1 MNTPKKPFIDSA
13 SSSFRALRQSG
24 SYLVDKSLFIRDIID
39 AETSILVARPRRFGK
54 TTNLQMAHEFFRID
68 RQDQAELFQGMKIL
82 EDEEA
87 LEHMGRHPVIFL
99 DMKGWK
105 PKSPEAL
112 IGKMR
117 ETMASLVDLHR
128 ECLNSALETEASR
141 LRRVIAQTSSE
152 TELQESLYLLCKV
165 LAAHH
170 QALPVIL
177 IDEYDAPIH
186 HAFSK
191 GFYSEAIELI
201 RPWLS
206 DAFKT
211 NDFLYKGVLTGI
223 LRISKESLFSGLNNI
238 EAYTTLRGGRKI
250 FLDKFGFT
258 EDEVVELLRVF
269 GKEEHLET
277 CRLWYNGYRFGTH
290 TIYNP
295 WSITHFAREDSEPQP
310 WWVNTSQDALIWD
323 QLAEAGDSDRRDLLT
338 VLAGG
343 QVRIEI
349 TEATQLNQLPSSE
362 ALWSLMVA
370 SGYLKACEA
379 ETVRGRTSYAVSLP
393 NVEVVSAFER
403 FVDASFS
410 QAKIRHSDQPFALL
424 AEDRIPE
431 LQKSLRSYFKGCA
444 SYFDLSKIP
453 EAFVHGLFFGICA
466 QLRDQFL
473 ISSNPET
480 GDGRADLLMIPR
492 DPTSHLTAKVI
503 EFKIAHDSQTIEA
516 ALAEAFKQIDD
527 RDYTAKLREA
537 QCPKLVKI
545 GIAVKAKDILI
556 EIRTPAP
563 VRGAHETDF

>member
-1 MNTPKKPFIDSA
+1 MNTPKKPTIDS
-13 SSSFRALRQSG
+13 SISDFRTLRESG
-24 SYLVDKSLFIRDIID
+24 SYLVDKSLFIRDLID
-39 AETSILVARPRRFGK
+39 AETSILIARPRRFGK
-54 TTNLQMAHEFFRID
+54 TTNLQMAEEFFRID
-68 RQDQAELFQGMKIL
+68 RQDQAELFKGMKIL
-82 EDEEA
+82 EDELA
-87 LEHMGRHPVIFL
+87 LAHMGRHPVIFL
-99 DMKGWK
+99 DLKGWK

-112 IGKMR
+112 LGKMH
-117 ETMASLVDLHR
+117 ETMAKLVDLHR
-128 ECLNSALETEASR
+128 ACLDSALESEAAQ

-191 GFYSEAIELI
+191 CFYSEAIELI

-211 NDFLYKGVLTGI
+211 NKSLYKGVLTGI

-238 EAYTTLRGGRKI
+238 EAYTTLRSGRSL

-258 EDEVVELLRVF
+258 EEEVVELLRTF
-269 GKEEHLET
+269 GKEDQLEV
-277 CRLWYNGYRFGTH
+277 CRRWYNGYRFGSH

-295 WSITHFAREDSEPQP
+295 WSITHFAREDGEPQP

-370 SGYLKACEA
+370 AGYLKACEP
-379 ETVRGRTSYAVSLP
+379 ETVKGRTSYSVSLP

-403 FVDASFS
+403 FVDATFS

-431 LQKSLRSYFKGCA
+431 LQKSLKSYFKGCA
-444 SYFDLSKIP
+444 SYFDLGKFP
-453 EAFVHGLFFGICA
+453 ETFIHGIFFGICA

-492 DPTSHLTAKVI
+492 DATSKLTAKVI
-503 EFKIAHDSQTIEA
+503 EFKIAHDSQSIET
-516 ALAEAFKQIDD
+516 ALAEAFKQIDN

-537 QCPKLVKI
+537 QCSKLVKI
-545 GIAVKAKDILI
+545 GIAVKNKDILI
-556 EIRTPAP
+556 EIRKP
-563 VRGAHETDF
+563 E

>member
-1 MNTPKKPFIDSA
+1 MNTPKKPTIDS
-13 SSSFRALRQSG
+13 SISDFRTLRESG
-24 SYLVDKSLFIRDIID
+24 SYLVDKSLFIRDLID
-39 AETSILVARPRRFGK
+39 AETSILIARPRRFGK
-54 TTNLQMAHEFFRID
+54 TTNLQMAEEFFRID
-68 RQDQAELFQGMKIL
+68 RQDQAELFKGMKIL
-82 EDEEA
+82 EDELA
-87 LEHMGRHPVIFL
+87 LTHMGRHPVIFL
-99 DMKGWK
+99 DLKGWK
-105 PKSPEAL
+105 PKSPDAL
-112 IGKMR
+112 LGKMR

-128 ECLNSALETEASR
+128 ECLNSAMETEASR
-141 LRRVIAQTSSE
+141 LRRVIAQTSSD

-191 GFYSEAIELI
+191 DFYNEAIDLI

-211 NDFLYKGVLTGI
+211 NKSLYKGVLTGI

-238 EAYTTLRGGRKI
+238 EAYTTLSEDLR
-250 FLDKFGFT
+250 FQDKFGFT
-258 EDEVVELLRVF
+258 EPEVAEMLRTF
-269 GKEEHLET
+269 GKEEHIET
-277 CRLWYNGYRFGTH
+277 CRCWYNGYVFGGV

-295 WSITHFAREDSEPQP
+295 WSINHFATKSGSIPKP

-338 VLAGG
+338 ILAGG

-370 SGYLKACEA
+370 AGYLKACEA
-379 ETVRGRTSYAVSLP
+379 ETVKGRTSYSVSLP

-444 SYFDLSKIP
+444 SYFDLGEFP
-453 EAFVHGLFFGICA
+453 ETFIHGLFFGICA
-466 QLRDQFL
+466 QLRDQFV

-492 DPTSHLTAKVI
+492 DPTSKLTAKVI
-503 EFKIAHDSQTIEA
+503 EFKIAHDSQSIEA

-537 QCPKLVKI
+537 QCSKLVKI
-545 GIAVKAKDILI
+545 GIAVKNKDILI
-556 EIRTPAP
+556 EIRKP
-563 VRGAHETDF
+563 E